1 MNRPPFLAVVV
12 QTFKEAIRSKWLV
25 MFTIL
30 FFFLAFN
37 VPAAALLLL
46 RLLNENYVSTFI
58 GSMIT
63 VSFPILPL
71 LSLPLGSTSV
81 VEERET
87 GVLQYLLSTRISR
100 VRFILARFLGLF
112 LACTAIIALG
122 FGGASL
128 LAFRISPTVGN
139 IWFVVVASC
148 VLTASM
154 LGIALLV
161 SVLSSKWKTALA
173 VSIFIWLTFT
183 VISDSVVLAQT
194 FEMAQR
200 LDLTLPFIFLNP
212 VELSRLLALS
222 GIGYSVVDPG
232 TSGQVM
238 KLFFGDSLPTV
249 LSVALALW
257 VLLPTSFAIAV
268 FARRDIH

>member
-1 MNRPPFLAVVV
+1 MFAVML

-25 MFTIL
+25 MFTVL

-37 VPAAALLLL
+37 IPAASLMLL
-46 RLLNENYVSTFI
+46 RLLNERYVSHFI

-71 LSLPLGSTSV
+71 LPLPLGSTSI
-81 VEERET
+81 VEERES
-87 GVLQYLLSTRISR
+87 GVLQYILSTRISR
-100 VRFILARFLGLF
+100 VRFMLARFAGLF
-112 LACTAIIALG
+112 VASTSIIALG

-139 IWFVVVASC
+139 IWFVVLASC

-154 LGIALLV
+154 LGIALLI
-161 SVLSSKWKTALA
+161 SVVSSKWKSALA
-173 VSIFIWLTFT
+173 VSIFVWLAFT
-183 VISDSVVLAQT
+183 VVSDSVVIAQT
-194 FEMAQR
+194 FVMAQR

-222 GIGYSVVDPG
+222 GIGYTVVDPG

-238 KLFFGDSLPTV
+238 MLFFGDSLPMV
-249 LSVALALW
+249 LGVALMLW
-257 VLLPTSFAIAV
+257 IRIPMAFAIAI
-268 FARRDIH
+268 FATRDIH

>member
-1 MNRPPFLAVVV
+1 MLAIVI
-12 QTFKEAIRSKWLV
+12 QTFKEAIRSKWLI
-25 MFTIL
+25 MFTVL

-37 VPAAALLLL
+37 VPAASLLLL
-46 RLLNENYVSTFI
+46 RLLNETYMSQFI

-71 LSLPLGSTSV
+71 LPLPLGSTSV
-81 VEERET
+81 VEERES
-87 GVLQYLLSTRISR
+87 GVLQYILSTRISR
-100 VRFILARFLGLF
+100 VRFLLARFAGLF
-112 LACTAIIALG
+112 IASTSIIAMG

-128 LAFRISPTVGN
+128 LAFRISPTIGN
-139 IWFVVVASC
+139 IWFVVLASC

-161 SVLSSKWKTALA
+161 SVVSSKWKTALA
-173 VSIFIWLTFT
+173 VSIFVWLTFT
-183 VISDSVVLAQT
+183 VISASVVIAQT

-222 GIGYSVVDPG
+222 GIGYSVVNPG

-238 KLFFGDSLPTV
+238 SLFFGDSLPMV
-249 LSVALALW
+249 LGVALVLW
-257 VLLPTSFAIAV
+257 IVIPMSLAIAI
-268 FARRDIH
+268 FATRDVH